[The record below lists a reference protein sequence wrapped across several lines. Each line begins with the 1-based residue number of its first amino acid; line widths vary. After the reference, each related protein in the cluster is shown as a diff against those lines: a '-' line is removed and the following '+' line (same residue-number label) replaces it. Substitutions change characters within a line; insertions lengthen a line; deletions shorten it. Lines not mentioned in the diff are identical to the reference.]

1 MIKKIFFTIF
11 IAVIIT
17 FSFNA
22 NASVLSI
29 KTTNNKLITNQV
41 FRIDLL
47 VNTENKNINAIES
60 YVKFDSNV
68 LELQKIYSGN
78 STISI
83 WMKSPRSQGNEIFFS
98 GITPGGLVVSEGKIV
113 SALFVA
119 KKAGITTIEIN
130 KASVLLND
138 DNATEDSLKIN
149 NILLEI
155 TEKTLI
161 IPSKPIID
169 KNETTPEKP
178 TIPEEQINN
187 TDLGVDLLA
196 KDITRPDEFNIKI
209 IKDQKI
215 NNGQFSIIFYA
226 QDKDSG
232 ISHYEVKE
240 GEGEF
245 KRAKSPYL
253 LNNQDL
259 TKEIQVK
266 AIDNEGNYRIQSV
279 GPLIISENKTYFD
292 YRIIIISLLFIIFVL
307 ILLEA
312 YLNRRKNKNENKD
325 NI

>member
-11 IAVIIT
+11 IATILT
-17 FSFNA
+17 FSFSA
-22 NASVLSI
+22 NASILSL
-29 KTTNNKLITNQV
+29 KTTNNKLIVNQV

-47 VNTENKNINAIES
+47 VNTEDKNINAIES
-60 YVKFDSNV
+60 YLKFDSNM

-78 STISI
+78 SSISI
-83 WMKSPRSQGNEIFFS
+83 WVKQPRSQGDEIFFS
-98 GITPGGLVVSEGKIV
+98 GITPGGINISNGKII

-119 KKAGITTIEIN
+119 KKTGITTIEIN
-130 KASVLLND
+130 KAKVLLNN
-138 DNATEDSLKIN
+138 DNATEDVLKIN

-155 TEKTLI
+155 TEKPLI
-161 IPSKPIID
+161 IPNKPIANKD
-169 KNETTPEKP
+169 ETPKENP
-178 TIPEEQINN
+178 IVSEEQEDEGI
-187 TDLGVDLLA
+187 DLLP

-209 IKDQKI
+209 IKDLKI

-240 GEGEF
+240 GDDDF
-245 KRAKSPYL
+245 KKIESPYL

-259 TKEIQVK
+259 TKEIQIK
-266 AIDNEGNYRIQSV
+266 AVDNEGNYRIQSI
-279 GPLIISENKTYFD
+279 GPLIIIENKGYFN
-292 YRIIIISLLFIIFVL
+292 YKIIIISLLFIIFVL

>member
-11 IAVIIT
+11 IATILT
-17 FSFNA
+17 FSFSV
-22 NASVLSI
+22 NASVLSLR
-29 KTTNNKLITNQV
+29 TTSNKLIVNQV

-47 VNTENKNINAIES
+47 VNTEDKNINAIES
-60 YVKFDSNV
+60 YLKFDSDM

-78 STISI
+78 SSVSI
-83 WMKSPRSQGNEIFFS
+83 WIKQPRSQGGEIFFS
-98 GITPGGLVVSEGKIV
+98 GITPGGLVVSNGKIV

-119 KKAGITTIEIN
+119 KKTGITTIEIN
-130 KASVLLND
+130 KAKVLLND
-138 DNATEDSLKIN
+138 DNATEDVLKIN

-155 TEKTLI
+155 TEKPLI
-161 IPSKPIID
+161 ISNKPVID
-169 KNETTPEKP
+169 KNETPKEENQI
-178 TIPEEQINN
+178 IPEEQENEGI
-187 TDLGVDLLA
+187 DLLP

-209 IKDQKI
+209 IKDLKI

-240 GEGEF
+240 GDDDF
-245 KRAKSPYL
+245 KKIESPYL

-259 TKEIQVK
+259 TKEIQIK
-266 AIDNEGNYRIQSV
+266 AVDNEGNYRIQSI
-279 GPLIISENKTYFD
+279 GPLIIIENKGYFN
-292 YRIIIISLLFIIFVL
+292 YKIIIISLLFIIFVL